1 MKTLLTLLFL
11 TLICFLHHTSASPLA
26 TELMLKGGCCTGF
39 NRTAVPKSKVK
50 HVGMT
55 PDDCTNKAVVVTTVC
70 NKKFCIDPSWT
81 WAQNLLEEFK
91 KSTASSTSP
100 RAPFNS
106 SRCLKG

>member
-70 NKKFCIDPSWT
+70 DKKICIDPTWT
-81 WAQNLLEEFK
+81 WAKKLLSAFE
-91 KSTASSTSP
+91 KSAGNTASP
-100 RAPFNS
+100 AAPS
-106 SRCLKG
+106 SKC